1 MSDIKAVKDILIK
14 EKETLEILL
23 KLLQEQYDKII
34 QKDVFALESIVDK
47 LQEAS
52 RNVAIVEKERRKIT
66 GNDSMK
72 KIIEELKRKDK
83 DVEKY
88 YDECVMTLEMT
99 RVQKESNDILLK
111 QNLVFVNSMLN
122 MMKPKDNRATN
133 VYNSYGSLGR

>member
-88 YDECVMTLEMT
+88 YDECVMALEMT

-111 QNLVFVNSMLN
+111 QNLVFVNSMLS